1 MSVSSSAGPAGR
13 HHDHDISRGDDP
25 AAAPQD
31 DGRQPQQRLAPE
43 QHGLQ
48 QAHGHADHDH
58 GHDHGQKQGHYDAH
72 NPAHDEAHQHAA
84 GQPGSAHSHGHS
96 HAELD
101 DERRAHLA
109 AYAGDSR
116 RTRRLLIAFAL
127 TTVTLVAEAVGGWL
141 SGSLALVA
149 DAGHMLVDAL
159 ALLFA
164 WLGAHFA
171 QRPADARRS
180 FGYARLEVLV
190 GYTNALSQFALV
202 GWILFE
208 ALQRLQSPAPILSGM
223 MLVVALAGLC
233 VNLLVLGALG
243 GHDHDDLNT
252 AGARLHVIGDLLG
265 SLGAVSAALLVRY
278 FGWLWADPL
287 ISVLVSLL
295 ILNSAWRLLRRSAH
309 ILLEGVPEGV
319 EVAALVSALEQDVP
333 GVREVHH
340 VHVWQLAGG
349 VRVATLHARLNE
361 GTEPDAAILAV
372 GRALR
377 RRFGIEHVTV
387 QLDGVQCHAPEC
399 AAPLPVA
406 PAPGVCGHA
415 HGHHH

>member
-1 MSVSSSAGPAGR
+1 MTRPPSSASTVA
-13 HHDHDISRGDDP
+13 HDH
-25 AAAPQD
+25 
-31 DGRQPQQRLAPE
+31 
-43 QHGLQ
+43 
-48 QAHGHADHDH
+48 DHDH
-58 GHDHGQKQGHYDAH
+58 GHGPD
-72 NPAHDEAHQHAA
+72 
-84 GQPGSAHSHGHS
+84 AHSHGHS

-101 DERRAHLA
+101 DEARGHVA
-109 AYAGDSR
+109 AYAGDR
-116 RTRRLLIAFAL
+116 KRTRKLMLAFAL
-127 TTVTLVAEAVGGWL
+127 TTLMLVVEAVGGWL

-190 GYTNALSQFALV
+190 GYTNALSQFVLV
-202 GWILFE
+202 GWIVFE
-208 ALQRLQSPAPILSGM
+208 AIQRFQTPAPILSGM
-223 MLVVALAGLC
+223 MLLVAIAGLG
-233 VNLLVLGALG
+233 VNLLVLGVLG

-252 AGARLHVIGDLLG
+252 AGARLHVLGDLLG

-278 FGWLWADPL
+278 FDWLSADPA
-287 ISVLVSLL
+287 ISIFVSLL

-319 EVAALVSALEQDVP
+319 EVDAIVGGVETDVP

-361 GTEPDAAILAV
+361 GTAPDDAILEV

-387 QLDGVQCHAPEC
+387 QLDGVNCHAPACE
-399 AAPLPVA
+399 PPKDVRPR
-406 PAPGVCGHA
+406 PACPG
-415 HGHHH
+415 HGHHGHSH